1 MTWEG
6 KNKQNKS
13 WHEDLDTDMSSLS
26 KILFHHY
33 LCQFPISSFK
43 QPSYSPTSYIWPSK
57 HFIELKVQY
66 FHLIPHQQHDEN
78 LKRLQWISFHYAVS
92 ATHPIKLAAA
102 AVQQNRCH
110 PSHSLQFKHWFIL
123 SLSLHE
129 KIQSA
134 ATVQLLTQSLT
145 SLGPNKN
152 QSKFGQVWFN

>member
-1 MTWEG
+1 MKTQTQTCHPYH
-6 KNKQNKS
+6 KFYFIIIFVS
-13 WHEDLDTDMSSLS
+13 
-26 KILFHHY
+26 
-33 LCQFPISSFK
+33 FPFPLFK

-57 HFIELKVQY
+57 HLIELKVQY

-123 SLSLHE
+123 SLSPLE